1 MKEHILQDIENQ
13 WEEGYVVYT
22 IEIHTI
28 NGSSI
33 YGEYYFDTLEEVI
46 AFFTNEYNDD
56 LVRET
61 HNTQIL
67 SWEVK
72 V

>member
-1 MKEHILQDIENQ
+1 MKEQFLQSIEQ
-13 WEEGYVVYT
+13 LWQEGLP
-22 IEIHTI
+22 IETKEFFLGD
-28 NGSSI
+28 GSSI
-33 YGEYYFDTLEEVI
+33 EGKYYFDTLEETL

-56 LVRET
+56 LIREH